1 MGLFS
6 KKTTYD
12 PMSAYTPEQRKSIEA
27 LMSLASTGSG
37 GGLTLGQSYNGALG
51 NYEQGA
57 QGMAGGQQLE
67 DLMTGAY
74 DPNSDMGKAR
84 GIYQGFSDLGQFNPD
99 DPRWG
104 YAAFNKALEKAGAE
118 SASAL
123 EREAA
128 IGGRRFGTAILGE
141 KADLAENMNLQRQQ
155 RLSEMFMGA
164 QQFSALGAQGFT
176 GLANQVAQI
185 AGLNINYDDY
195 QRQLKDTKARDALN
209 EFKRTRE
216 EELSRLG
223 LMQEQW
229 QNPMGTITKK
239 GPSTLAKMLGEVSPL
254 MGSYNTHKYGYTQ
267 GQASISQAVDAAMK
281 ILTGGMGSTG
291 YQKPS
296 GNFNPSGIQSSY
308 SPSIPSYQ
316 NSGFSMSSGYSSL

>member
-6 KKTTYD
+6 KTSTYD

-27 LMSLASTGSG
+27 LMSLASTGTG
-37 GGLTLGQSYNGALG
+37 GGITLGESYGGDLG
-51 NYEQGA
+51 YYQQGA
-57 QGMAGGQQLE
+57 QGLAGGQTLQ
-67 DLMTGAY
+67 DLLSGAY
-74 DPNSDMGKAR
+74 DHNSDMGKAR
-84 GIYQGFSDLGQFNPD
+84 GIYEGFADLGQFNPD
-99 DPRWG
+99 DPKWG

-209 EFKRTRE
+209 EFKRKRA

-229 QNPMGTITKK
+229 QNPMGTITTKS
-239 GPSTLAKMLGEVSPL
+239 PTMLGKLASSVLGGVAGSVGAY
-254 MGSYNTHKYGYTQ
+254 MGAG
-267 GQASISQAVDAAMK
+267 I
-281 ILTGGMGSTG
+281 TGGLPGFGEGGMFDLS
-291 YQKPS
+291 KVLS
-296 GNFNPSGIQSSY
+296 GGKK
-308 SPSIPSYQ
+308 
-316 NSGFSMSSGYSSL
+316 

>member
-6 KKTTYD
+6 KTSTYD

-27 LMSLASTGSG
+27 LMSLASTGTG
-37 GGLTLGQSYNGALG
+37 GGITLGEAYGGPLG
-51 NYEQGA
+51 FYQQGA

-99 DPRWG
+99 DPKWG

-141 KADLAENMNLQRQQ
+141 KADLAENMNLARQQ
-155 RLSEMFMGA
+155 RLSEMFIGA
-164 QQFSALGAQGFT
+164 QQFARLGAQGFT
-176 GLANQVAQI
+176 GLANQVADI

-195 QRQLKDTKARDALN
+195 QRQLKDTQAKDQLN
-209 EFKRTRE
+209 EFKRKRE

-223 LMQEQW
+223 LMQNQW
-229 QNPMGTITKK
+229 QSPMGSITTKS
-239 GPSTLAKMLGEVSPL
+239 PTMLGKLASSVLGGVAGS
-254 MGSYNTHKYGYTQ
+254 MGAYMGA
-267 GQASISQAVDAAMK
+267 GIV
-281 ILTGGMGSTG
+281 GGMPGFGEGGMFDLSRIT
-291 YQKPS
+291 S
-296 GNFNPSGIQSSY
+296 GGK
-308 SPSIPSYQ
+308 
-316 NSGFSMSSGYSSL
+316 

>member
-6 KKTTYD
+6 KTSTYD

-27 LMSLASTGSG
+27 LMSLASTGTG
-37 GGLTLGQSYNGALG
+37 GGITLGESYGGDLG
-51 NYEQGA
+51 YYQQGA
-57 QGMAGGQQLE
+57 QGLAGGQTLQ
-67 DLMTGAY
+67 DLLSGAY

-84 GIYQGFSDLGQFNPD
+84 GIYEGFSDLGQFNPD

-209 EFKRTRE
+209 EFKRTRA

-229 QNPMGTITKK
+229 QNPMGTITTKS
-239 GPSTLAKMLGEVSPL
+239 PTMLGKLASSVLGGVAGSVGAY
-254 MGSYNTHKYGYTQ
+254 MGAG
-267 GQASISQAVDAAMK
+267 I
-281 ILTGGMGSTG
+281 TGGLPGFGEGGMFDLS
-291 YQKPS
+291 KVLS
-296 GNFNPSGIQSSY
+296 GGKK
-308 SPSIPSYQ
+308 
-316 NSGFSMSSGYSSL
+316 